1 VVKKTKPKIKENT
14 TKKKPE
20 LTDKQRLFCL
30 YYIQNFNATMA
41 YQKAF
46 QCSYDVAHANSYRM
60 MANDGIKREIRRLKS
75 EKKKS
80 IMLSKDDILER
91 YMRIAFADM
100 TDFVEWGRIKV
111 PVIGQFGP
119 VTINNPETGK
129 KEPLMQE
136 VNNIRFKESDIVDG
150 GLVCQIKQGRDGASI
165 KLEDRQKALEWL
177 ANYFEM
183 NPMNKHKKEYDNK
196 KLDMELR
203 KIGQEDNQELDD
215 GFLEALNAEA
225 GKVWDDV
232 EED

>member
-1 VVKKTKPKIKENT
+1 MVKKTKPKIKKNT

-20 LTDKQRLFCL
+20 LTDKQSLFCL
-30 YYIQNFNATMA
+30 YYIKNFNATMA

-46 QCSYDVAHANSYRM
+46 QCSYDNALANSYRM
-60 MANDGIKREIRRLKS
+60 MENDGVKKEIRRLKS

-80 IMLSKDDILER
+80 IMLSKDDMLER

-100 TDFVEWGRIKV
+100 KDYVEWGQEEIIIDVKEDGEQIKK
-111 PVIGQFGP
+111 
-119 VTINNPETGK
+119 T
-129 KEPLMQE
+129 
-136 VNNIRFKESDIVDG
+136 VNYVKFIDSEIVDG
-150 GLVCQIKQGRDGASI
+150 GLVCQIKQGRDGFSI
-165 KLEDRQKALEWL
+165 KLEDRLKALEWL

-183 NPMNKHKKEYDNK
+183 DPMNKHKKEYDNK

-215 GFLEALNAEA
+215 GFLDALNAEA